1 MANFNKQSIAI
12 KEMVDKARE
21 QQEAMKFAFYT
32 IDDSEGAQLLMQN
45 TAKRGFFKARFLNPD
60 ALALRN
66 AIFNKGKA

>member
-1 MANFNKQSIAI
+1 MGDFNKQAIAI

-21 QQEAMKFAFYT
+21 QQESMKFAFYS
-32 IDDSEGAQLLMQN
+32 IDDSEGAKLLMEN

-66 AIFNKGKA
+66 AVFNKGK